1 MADDP
6 KTDNTGARAKPKQKD
21 KGTVVHSAFGEK
33 MNGHLS
39 DIADGDDVRRKARA
53 APTDDGKA
61 RPGQKDKGKVVT
73 TAFGEKMSGG
83 LADIADGDD

>member
-1 MADDP
+1 MADAPQDP
-6 KTDNTGARAKPKQKD
+6 HNKAKPNQKD

-33 MNGHLS
+33 MTGHLS
-39 DIADGDDVRRKARA
+39 DIADGDDVRKRAKAA
-53 APTDDGKA
+53 QVDDGKA
-61 RPGQKDKGKVVT
+61 HPRQKDKGKVVT

>member
-1 MADDP
+1 MADAPEDP
-6 KTDNTGARAKPKQKD
+6 KNKAKPNQKD

-33 MNGHLS
+33 MTGHLS

-53 APTDDGKA
+53 APADDGKA
-61 RPGQKDKGKVVT
+61 HPHQKDKGKVVT

-83 LADIADGDD
+83 LADITDGDD

>member
-1 MADDP
+1 MADAPEDP
-6 KTDNTGARAKPKQKD
+6 KNTAKPNQKD

-33 MNGHLS
+33 MTGHLS
-39 DIADGDDVRRKARA
+39 DIADGDDVRKKARA
-53 APTDDGKA
+53 AHDGKA
-61 RPGQKDKGKVVT
+61 RPGQVDKGKVVT